1 MCQNKRRLAL
11 LLALVLCA
19 AMIFAACG
27 GQTQEQPAVEQTQ
40 PVETEQPVK
49 TEPQQTTPRLTP
61 LQVES
66 ITQQETMML
75 VKTNYCT
82 VKYPYAFSDLI
93 MVEAMQEQN
102 CQVLLFCIM
111 LEDVEYPL
119 FALRFG
125 DAEGIHV
132 GSLKLPETGVTVG
145 VWAQL
150 YEADKLVKQNNTY
163 IAAQECVNDVIT
175 ALEEDPN
182 FTPFEG

>member
-1 MCQNKRRLAL
+1 MMCQNKRRLAL
-11 LLALVLCA
+11 ILALILCA

-27 GQTQEQPAVEQTQ
+27 EKTQEQPGAEQTQ
-40 PVETEQPVK
+40 PEGTELPVK
-49 TEPQQTTPRLTP
+49 TEPQQTIPRMTP

-75 VKTNYCT
+75 VKTNYCA

-93 MVEAMQEQN
+93 TVEALQEQS
-102 CQVLLFCIM
+102 CQVLLFCVT
-111 LEDVEYPL
+111 LEGTQYPL

-132 GSLKLPETGVTVG
+132 GSLKLPETGESVE

-150 YEADKLVKQNNTY
+150 YEADKLVKQNGTY
-163 IAAQECVNDVIT
+163 IATQECINDVIT

-182 FTPFEG
+182 FTPAE